1 MDEIFKLRE
10 DKYQVDLLVNLD
22 KLPSAGSVIFIVVP
36 YNKDSP
42 GFPAEVFAIIQS

>member
-36 YNKDSP
+36 YNKGSP
-42 GFPAEVFAIIQS
+42 CFPAEV